1 MIDIH
6 AISDFNKDDIVC
18 NDINLNLNGLDV
30 DTIPEPLSSLLQAQ
44 GETEDADFG
53 TDTFD
58 NEENRF
64 GYGGKDFSF
73 VYKNNNDNEF
83 IIPRTPPTP
92 LTPPIDLDLALAN
105 QLSNTV
111 SIRLGNG
118 NGTFEA
124 APDVG
129 VGSGLISVAVCN
141 FD

>member
-58 NEENRF
+58 NEENR
-64 GYGGKDFSF
+64 YG
-73 VYKNNNDNEF
+73 
-83 IIPRTPPTP
+83 
-92 LTPPIDLDLALAN
+92 
-105 QLSNTV
+105 
-111 SIRLGNG
+111 
-118 NGTFEA
+118 
-124 APDVG
+124 
-129 VGSGLISVAVCN
+129 
-141 FD
+141 